1 MTSLSFLVV
10 NMIAIDLYFFMNAA
24 YDLTL
29 LCVVGIVARK
39 RLYFGRVLAAA
50 LLGAAWSVTALIAAL
65 YFVLPSCALW
75 IVKMI
80 TYLLC
85 PYLMCLIAYR
95 RNINV
100 MQKIFMREFFLKN
113 IELLLY
119 FYVAGALISGLMLL
133 LKWSGIHIPSWVLM
147 PVCSIL
153 AVFLWRYLT
162 KKEAQEKQIYEVTLI
177 YQDKTF
183 SVKALYDSGN
193 TLMTRKSEPV
203 HVLAPSIWKELIGED
218 PWKEDG
224 FAVPYQTVSET
235 SVMPGIY
242 LDEIHLKEKA
252 ITEKKQQ
259 LVKENSKEKVL
270 VLRHVPTGLGSME
283 FDKAGECQ
291 MLLHRDTFD

>member
-1 MTSLSFLVV
+1 
-10 NMIAIDLYFFMNAA
+10 MIAIDLYFFMNAA

-80 TYLLC
+80 TYLIC

-100 MQKIFMREFFLKN
+100 MQKIFMRQFLLKN

-133 LKWSGIHIPSWVLM
+133 LKWSGIHIPSWILM

-153 AVFLWRYLT
+153 AAGVWRYIT

-183 SVKALYDSGN
+183 SVKALYYSGN

-242 LDEIHLKEKA
+242 LDEIHLKEKM
-252 ITEKKQQ
+252 ITAKKQQ

-270 VLRHVPTGLGSME
+270 VLRHVPIGLGSME

>member
-1 MTSLSFLVV
+1 MSLGV
-10 NMIAIDLYFFMNAA
+10 NMIAVDLYFLMNAA

-29 LCVVGIVARK
+29 LCVVGIVAKK
-39 RLYFGRVLAAA
+39 RLCFRRVLAAA
-50 LLGAAWSVTALIAAL
+50 LLGAAWSVIALVIAL
-65 YFVLPSCALW
+65 YFMLSSFILL
-75 IVKMI
+75 IGKLI
-80 TYLLC
+80 TYFLC
-85 PYLMCLIAYR
+85 PYLMCRIAY
-95 RNINV
+95 
-100 MQKIFMREFFLKN
+100 QKSNRAQKG
-113 IELLLY
+113 ELLLY
-119 FYVAGALISGLMLL
+119 FYVAGALISGMMLL
-133 LKWSGIHIPSWVLM
+133 LKWSGIHIPSWILM

-153 AVFLWRYLT
+153 AVFLWRYIT
-162 KKEAQEKQIYEVTLI
+162 KKEAQEKQIYEVNLI

-203 HVLAPSIWKELIGED
+203 HVLAPSIWKKLIGED

-242 LDEIHLKEKA
+242 LDEIHLKEKT

-270 VLRHVPTGLGSME
+270 VLRHAAIGLGSME